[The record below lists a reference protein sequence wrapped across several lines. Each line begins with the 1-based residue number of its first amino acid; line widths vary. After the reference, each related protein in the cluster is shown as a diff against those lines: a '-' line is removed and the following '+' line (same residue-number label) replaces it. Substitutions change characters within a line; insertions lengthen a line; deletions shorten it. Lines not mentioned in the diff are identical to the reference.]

1 MNISAITQSAISE
14 LVAGHDLDYETARN
28 VMNEILT
35 GHANEIQIS
44 AFMTSLRMK
53 GETID
58 EITAC
63 AEVMREHADHLTPNF
78 DVMDIVGTGGD
89 GQHTMNIS
97 TTAAFILATA
107 GVPVAKHGNRS
118 VSSKCGAADVLEA
131 IGLNIDAPPHIAL
144 EWLREFNFCF
154 LFAQKYHSALKSVG
168 IVRKVLALRTIFNI
182 LGPLAN
188 PAGATLQLMGV
199 YSKELVEPMAKVLF
213 NLGVKRGMVVYGLD
227 GLDEATLCDGTFLC
241 EVCED
246 GSLSSRTIYPE
257 EFGLTRCTIDQILG
271 EDAKVNAGIVRAL
284 LSGKETGPRQEI
296 VALNAGLGLYIAG
309 KAGTIQEGID
319 LALEIMRSGQ
329 ADALME
335 KMIQVTRKFESSYDF
350 E

>member
-1 MNISAITQSAISE
+1 
-14 LVAGHDLDYETARN
+14 
-28 VMNEILT
+28 
-35 GHANEIQIS
+35 
-44 AFMTSLRMK
+44 
-53 GETID
+53 
-58 EITAC
+58 
-63 AEVMREHADHLTPNF
+63 
-78 DVMDIVGTGGD
+78 
-89 GQHTMNIS
+89 
-97 TTAAFILATA
+97 
-107 GVPVAKHGNRS
+107 
-118 VSSKCGAADVLEA
+118 
-131 IGLNIDAPPHIAL
+131 
-144 EWLREFNFCF
+144 
-154 LFAQKYHSALKSVG
+154 
-168 IVRKVLALRTIFNI
+168 
-182 LGPLAN
+182 
-188 PAGATLQLMGV
+188 GV

-257 EFGLTRCTIDQILG
+257 EFGLTRCTIDQIRG